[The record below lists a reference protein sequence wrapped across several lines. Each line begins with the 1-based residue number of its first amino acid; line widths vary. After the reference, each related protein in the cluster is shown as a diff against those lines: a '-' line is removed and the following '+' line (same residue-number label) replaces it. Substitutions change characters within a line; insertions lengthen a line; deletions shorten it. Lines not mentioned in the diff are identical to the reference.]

1 MSWYFYVLEFV
12 SGLLLTNGVPHF
24 VEVVS
29 GHRFQPPFGYP
40 PGIGES
46 SLLSNALWAFANL
59 AADLFFSGSKCLK
72 VLQPEASSWPW
83 ASCLPLSRYLPPSA
97 ESAKDKLENSRIE
110 SGIAS
115 IRSAFREG
123 VLE

>member
-59 AADLFFSGSKCLK
+59 AADLFFSGSTCLQAGK
-72 VLQPEASSWPW
+72 FSDRKRHSFD
-83 ASCLPLSRYLPPSA
+83 PLSPS
-97 ESAKDKLENSRIE
+97 
-110 SGIAS
+110 
-115 IRSAFREG
+115 
-123 VLE
+123 